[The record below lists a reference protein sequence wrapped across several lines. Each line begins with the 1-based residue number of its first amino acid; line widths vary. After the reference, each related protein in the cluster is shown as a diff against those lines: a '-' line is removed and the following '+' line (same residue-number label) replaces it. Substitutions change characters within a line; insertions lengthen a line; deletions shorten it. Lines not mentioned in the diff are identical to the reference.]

1 MNNKNNI
8 SEKWIKASIIGT
20 IWAASEI
27 VLGSFFH
34 NLKIPFTSNILTG
47 IAIVIL
53 ISISYKWTDRGLF
66 WRAGLICAVMKT
78 MSPSAVI
85 FGPMIAIFSE
95 AVLLDISI
103 RLFGRS
109 ILGFV
114 LGGILAMS
122 WNLFQ
127 KIINYIIFY
136 GSNIIEIYKN
146 LLKFAQKQLN
156 IQFDIVWLPILLLL
170 LIYIIL
176 GIISAIIGIKVGRK
190 VLLQPKKQ
198 LNPKT
203 GKNNILLQNK
213 IKSEFNYSL
222 TWLFSNILLIV
233 VSLISLNFDILYWS
247 IFITIVVAIWVFRY
261 KRAMRQ
267 LLRPKFWIFFIV
279 ITMLTAFVFTKLQS
293 KTLYDGLL
301 IGLQMNF
308 RAIIIILGFSV
319 LGTELYNP
327 RIRTFFMKTYFKQL
341 PLALELSFES
351 LPVMVAN
358 IPDIKTIIRNPVSV
372 LHQLIS
378 EAEQK
383 FDKYKNDIS
392 QKVFIISG
400 AVDEGKT
407 TAIRK
412 LIDVFKENN
421 IKSAGIYSLKI
432 IENNLIVGYDIVDII
447 TGAKTPFLR
456 LGNSEYTD
464 RIGKFEIINEG
475 IKAGQQALYLA
486 ETSDFEIVV
495 IDEVGL
501 LETEGKA
508 WSDNITHLIKLSK
521 VNLILTVRNTNVE
534 KVLQKWNFKAYY
546 ELNLSKS
553 DFDNIKNFIVDKII
567 IDKDK

>member
-53 ISISYKWTDRGLF
+53 ISFSYKWTERGLF

-114 LGGILAMS
+114 FGGILAMS

-156 IQFDIVWLPILLLL
+156 IHFDIVWLPILLLL
-170 LIYIIL
+170 LIYILL

-213 IKSEFNYSL
+213 IKSEFDYSL
-222 TWLFSNILLIV
+222 TWLYSNIVLIV

-412 LIDVFKENN
+412 LIEVFKENN

-447 TGAKTPFLR
+447 TGAITPFLR

-486 ETSDFEIVV
+486 ETSEFEIVV

-501 LETEGKA
+501 LEIEGKA
-508 WSDNITHLIKLSK
+508 WSDNITHLVKQSK

-534 KVLQKWNFKAYY
+534 KVLQKWNFKTYY

-553 DFDNIKNFIVDKII
+553 DFVNIKNFIIDKII

>member
-53 ISISYKWTDRGLF
+53 ISISYKWTERGLF

-95 AVLLDISI
+95 AVLLDISV

-122 WNLFQ
+122 WNLFH

-170 LIYIIL
+170 LIYISL

-190 VLLQPKKQ
+190 VLLQPQKQ

-203 GKNNILLQNK
+203 ASNNILVQNK
-213 IKSEFNYSL
+213 IKSEFDYSL
-222 TWLFSNILLIV
+222 IWLFSNILLIV

-267 LLRPKFWIFFIV
+267 LLRPKFWIFFIA

-383 FDKYKNDIS
+383 FDKYNNDIS

-412 LIDVFKENN
+412 LIAVFKENN

-456 LGNSEYTD
+456 LGNSENTE

-475 IKAGQQALYLA
+475 IKAGQKALYLA
-486 ETSDFEIVV
+486 ENSDFEIVI

-501 LETEGKA
+501 LEIEGKA
-508 WSDNITHLIKLSK
+508 WSENITHLIKQSK
-521 VNLILTVRNTNVE
+521 VHLILTVRNTNVE
-534 KVLQKWNFKAYY
+534 KVLKKWNFKASY

-553 DFDNIKNFIVDKII
+553 DFDSLKCFIIKKVRS
-567 IDKDK
+567 